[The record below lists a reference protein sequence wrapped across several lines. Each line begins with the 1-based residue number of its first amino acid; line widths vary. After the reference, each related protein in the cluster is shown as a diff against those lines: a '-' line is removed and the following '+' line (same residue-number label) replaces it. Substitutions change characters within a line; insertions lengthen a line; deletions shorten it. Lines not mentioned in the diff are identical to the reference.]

1 MGDKAAPKAM
11 SVAFRTAL
19 LQALALPTDE
29 PDPDSQSFERE
40 EAKAPKAK
48 PATRTMS
55 RTPKA
60 DPLPVEDGVAMSGP
74 QQAKMML
81 LFHKA
86 GITQSDTRHQYIEN
100 VVGRPIV
107 KSTEITKADA
117 SKVIDALE
125 QDVREMSPEDADG
138 P

>member
-1 MGDKAAPKAM
+1 
-11 SVAFRTAL
+11 
-19 LQALALPTDE
+19 
-29 PDPDSQSFERE
+29 
-40 EAKAPKAK
+40 
-48 PATRTMS
+48 MS

-60 DPLPVEDGVAMSGP
+60 QPLPIEDGEAMTGP

-100 VVGRPIV
+100 VVGRPIL

-125 QDVREMSPEDADG
+125 QDLRELPPEEESE
-138 P
+138 